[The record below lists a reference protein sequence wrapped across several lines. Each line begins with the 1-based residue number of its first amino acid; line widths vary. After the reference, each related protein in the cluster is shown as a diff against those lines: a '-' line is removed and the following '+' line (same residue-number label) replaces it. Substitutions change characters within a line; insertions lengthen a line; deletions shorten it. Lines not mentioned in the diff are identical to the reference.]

1 MLGAE
6 SGLPPR
12 FASNRVLSLVSLFAI
27 ILIIE
32 IVRSVSFCLAPIS
45 ETRHWP
51 FKRREPE
58 VE

>member
-1 MLGAE
+1 
-6 SGLPPR
+6 
-12 FASNRVLSLVSLFAI
+12 LFAI

>member
-12 FASNRVLSLVSLFAI
+12 FASNLVLSLVSLFAI
-27 ILIIE
+27 ISIIE
-32 IVRSVSFCLAPIS
+32 IVRSVSLCLARIS

-51 FKRREPE
+51 FKRPEPE